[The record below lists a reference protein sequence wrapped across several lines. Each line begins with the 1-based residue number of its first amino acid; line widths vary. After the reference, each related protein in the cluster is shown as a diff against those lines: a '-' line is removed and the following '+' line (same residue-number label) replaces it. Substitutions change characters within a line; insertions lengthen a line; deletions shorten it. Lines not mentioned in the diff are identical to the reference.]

1 MRRDQRIN
9 SPSFAKPT
17 EVIRLRDEGNSSPTQ
32 ITCFEDPCTKFR
44 SDISQCKSQ
53 PYHHNPP
60 LSHPDT
66 FAMGWLWSSPSEA
79 APSSAQENTTSSPQ
93 SAAAPPAAPDHQTS
107 SKPLTREE
115 LAEKELQS
123 FLQEIE
129 ADTRPS
135 STKYNRVPRQP
146 PSPNSSPND
155 EPLSEQLLPRT
166 MSCREAF
173 DAAFYCNSLG
183 GQFNNLYRY
192 GTVRS
197 CSENWSDFWF
207 CMRTRTLGDKEK
219 EEAIKARYR
228 EKEKRRYG
236 RDEIGKSSEDVWKS
250 REKKM
255 EWGEAF
261 NTPFPD
267 LPAND
272 EEWNR
277 MERERRARVQGG
289 TIS

>member
-1 MRRDQRIN
+1 
-9 SPSFAKPT
+9 
-17 EVIRLRDEGNSSPTQ
+17 
-32 ITCFEDPCTKFR
+32 
-44 SDISQCKSQ
+44 
-53 PYHHNPP
+53 
-60 LSHPDT
+60 
-66 FAMGWLWSSPSEA
+66 MGWLWSAAASPST
-79 APSSAQENTTSSPQ
+79 SQENTITSPQ
-93 SAAAPPAAPDHQTS
+93 PKSQPPPISQQS
-107 SKPLTREE
+107 PRSKPLSQEE

-146 PSPNSSPND
+146 PPLDASHSTTSK
-155 EPLSEQLLPRT
+155 EPLSEQLLPTT

-192 GTVRS
+192 GTVGS

-207 CMRTRTLGDKEK
+207 CMRTRSYGDKEK
-219 EEAIKARYR
+219 QELIRARYR
-228 EKEKRRYG
+228 EKERRKYA

-250 REKKM
+250 RDKKI

-261 NTPFPD
+261 NAPFPE
-267 LPAND
+267 LKGSD
-272 EEWNR
+272 EDWNR
-277 MERERRARVQGG
+277 RERERTSKLQ
-289 TIS
+289 S